1 MQIQVNAPGFRDRET
16 TTCSLEDPHSKSTI
30 NINSNS
36 NSNGKNTISSSS
48 QRPRPRIN
56 NTISTTSAADYSTSF
71 EANKKG
77 DLEWLVKTTSDLLG
91 PESPPLGSMSPQT
104 VHRTSLLMTSW
115 ARRAGKKESKAPHLV
130 ERLLKRLLHE
140 RDAGNENVLIN
151 TSTYNILLDAW
162 SRSPADGSAERCEE
176 ILVQMERMHDQG
188 KGDVEPDQASYNA
201 VIKAYV
207 KAGSKLLAAPK
218 AEAIIE
224 RMERKVSPTRR
235 SYNLLLYA
243 WANASIEDA
252 AARAQQVLRRMQEQY
267 KEGNVLA
274 KPDTNSYNQVL
285 AAWSRGRKMGF
296 ERRMQFIFDEL
307 MALPEEEEIHPD
319 TDTFNHVMG
328 GWLKSDDK
336 DALTR
341 IEETFKLMEQ
351 NYEMGNK
358 EARPDRITINTITAA
373 YARSPTAGEVEKS
386 MELRS
391 SMEERYG
398 IKPDVVSHNIL
409 VDSWCKSGR
418 PDAPDRVVELLN
430 TMEREFKRG
439 IFYLKPDAYTYSSVI
454 DCFIKCDQPGAV
466 ERAERILERMEELHR
481 DHGGDPVPAAV
492 YNTIM
497 NAWASSNSEE
507 APARVK
513 ALLLEMEENGPQPN
527 RITYNT
533 VIKAMR
539 DGTAHQAA
547 YAEQVLFKLEERGVS
562 ENEFLPDSYSYT
574 SVITAYAR
582 SDAWDKAQKA
592 LQLLERM
599 IQAYK
604 NGNIACKPTVH
615 SFNAALN
622 ACAFTQG
629 DEGLKAKAFSICMT
643 IYDLLKKNSDA
654 DHTSYGTILR
664 CCGTLL
670 SPRDKTRQEM
680 VEYMFQKAC
689 EQGQVG
695 RLVVNQMKFAAQPHQ
710 HMRLTGL
717 DLMERV
723 NMRDLPRAWTRN
735 VKENNRR
742 PRPSPA

>member
-1 MQIQVNAPGFRDRET
+1 
-16 TTCSLEDPHSKSTI
+16 
-30 NINSNS
+30 
-36 NSNGKNTISSSS
+36 
-48 QRPRPRIN
+48 
-56 NTISTTSAADYSTSF
+56 
-71 EANKKG
+71 
-77 DLEWLVKTTSDLLG
+77 
-91 PESPPLGSMSPQT
+91 
-104 VHRTSLLMTSW
+104 MTSW
-115 ARRAGKKESKAPHLV
+115 ALRAGKKESKAPHLV

-140 RDAGNENVLIN
+140 RDAGNEHVVIN
-151 TSTYNILLDAW
+151 TATYNILLDAW
-162 SRSPADGSAERCEE
+162 SRSNADGSAERCEE
-176 ILVQMERMHDQG
+176 ILVQMERMHAQG
-188 KGDVEPDQASYNA
+188 KGDVTPDHASYNA

-207 KAGSKLLAAPK
+207 KAGSSLFAAPK
-218 AEAIIE
+218 AEAILE
-224 RMERKVSPTRR
+224 RMEQKVPPTRR

-252 AARAQQVLRRMQEQY
+252 AVRAQMVLRRMQQQY

-285 AAWSRGRKMGF
+285 AAWGRGRQLGF
-296 ERRMQFIFDEL
+296 ERRMQFIFEEL
-307 MALPEEEEIHPD
+307 LALPEEEQIHPD
-319 TDTFNHVMG
+319 TDTFNHVIG

-336 DALTR
+336 DAVTR

-351 NYEMGNK
+351 SWEMGNK
-358 EARPDRITINTITAA
+358 EARPDRVTINSITAA
-373 YARSPTAGEVEKS
+373 YARSAPEVEKS

-391 SMEERYG
+391 SMEQRYG
-398 IKPDVVSHNIL
+398 IKPDVVSHNLL
-409 VDSWCKSGR
+409 VHSWCKSGR

-430 TMEREFKRG
+430 TMERDFKRG
-439 IFYLKPDAYTYSSVI
+439 IFHVKPDAYTYTLVI
-454 DCFIKCDQPGAV
+454 DCFIKCDQPDAA
-466 ERAERILERMEELHR
+466 ERAQGILERMEDLHGN
-481 DHGGDPVPAAV
+481 HGGDPVPASV
-492 YNTIM
+492 YNAIM

-507 APARVK
+507 APERVK
-513 ALLLEMEENGPQPN
+513 ALLQGMEENGPQPN

-539 DGTAHQAA
+539 DGTATQAA
-547 YAEQVLFKLEERGVS
+547 YAEKVLFKLEERGAS
-562 ENEFLPDSYSYT
+562 ENEFLPDSYTYT

-582 SDAWDKAQKA
+582 SDAWNKAQKS

-599 IQAYK
+599 LQAYK
-604 NGNIACKPTVH
+604 NGNVACKSTVH

-643 IYDLLKKNSDA
+643 IYDLLKKNSEA

-664 CCGTLL
+664 CCATLL

-695 RLVVNQMKFAAQPHQ
+695 RLVLNQMRFAAQPHQ
-710 HMRLTGL
+710 HLRLTGL
-717 DLMERV
+717 DIFERV
-723 NMRDLPRAWTRN
+723 DMRDLPRAWTRN

-742 PRPSPA
+742 SRPTR